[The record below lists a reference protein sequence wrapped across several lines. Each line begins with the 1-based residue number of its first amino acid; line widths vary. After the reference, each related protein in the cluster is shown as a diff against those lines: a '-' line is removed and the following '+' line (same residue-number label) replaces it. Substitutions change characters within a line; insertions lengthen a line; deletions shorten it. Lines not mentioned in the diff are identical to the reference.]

1 MRTLALVA
9 AIAFVPAAAET
20 AAPVAV
26 GADSL
31 PPNAVIVRGRG
42 FGHGRGLSQYGAL
55 GWATKF
61 QKTWQ
66 EILAFYYDKGH
77 TISAIVES
85 DARLLPGG
93 NMSVRLETIDGASTS
108 VVSDNG
114 TLTWAG
120 QAGQWG
126 ALVAKPTGRNTYDVF
141 ASAGPTCA
149 PVTVPA
155 SFTRLAT
162 GVTGPVEFTSLNG
175 ANPAATAPTELVG
188 VCEPPDSTYR
198 NGRIRYYR
206 GSIRAANDGKG
217 NIRTVNIV
225 PLESYLRGVVPRE
238 SPAGWGDQ
246 AGGLGI
252 NALRAQAVAARSYS
266 VSESRYSYAKTC
278 DTMDCQ
284 VYGGAAT
291 RTVGGSTPA
300 ILEDARTDR
309 AILETAGIVIRS
321 AAGAIARTEFTS
333 SNGGR
338 TAAGTFAAKADEGD
352 LAADAQLQTWS
363 RTLPAADIQK
373 KYPSIGVLTSVVTAH
388 DGLGG
393 EWNGYA
399 VSVTITGTAGSVTR
413 KAWDF
418 RSDWDLNSPWYDTSS
433 APAVDPAAAAVGSIL
448 YVGDSVSESIANEFA
463 AVVTPSYPT
472 LTWHAC
478 AGRGFVGADCIAKV
492 AAPQV
497 DTDGIG
503 IVNSVEPP
511 AIAIIAL
518 GYNDDQNTVESEVQQ
533 MLSALTAKGVQRI
546 IFVNLSTRS
555 TTRTYSRTN
564 AALAAAAAANPSV
577 TVLDWNAASSAPNQW
592 RWFDNASLCCW
603 VHLNASGQTEFAL
616 FLRAQLDDLRARGL
630 LPAAAATVPV
640 VPGLPLATK
649 NKGAMVRTVQ
659 VTLNK
664 VLKLT
669 GKMKLATDGEFGKGT
684 AAAVSAF
691 QATVNLPATGTVDRA
706 TWDALGL
713 SARPELGVLRKGTRH
728 PSVKTVQRAL
738 AKVLKTRIPVDGVY
752 GNGLVAHVK
761 TFQKRAGLPQSG
773 RVGPSTWSILMATAA
788 RA

>member
-1 MRTLALVA
+1 MVA

-284 VYGGAAT
+284 VYSGAAT

-373 KYPSIGVLTSVVTAH
+373 KYPSIGVLTSVITAH

-463 AVVTPSYPT
+463 AVVTPSYPA

-669 GKMKLATDGEFGKGT
+669 GKKKLATDGEFGKGT

-752 GNGLVAHVK
+752 GNGLAAHVK